1 MIGPG
6 VAASAGP
13 ARPPPGGPVRST
25 GKNSRSSSSLDI
37 SALRAFVHYGGKNT
51 TGPPSHEGH
60 DFLNFQVLENL
71 KPLRRSRRLFFVKL
85 GAESGHQH
93 PLSHPTV
100 LGNLAGNGY
109 GT

>member
-51 TGPPSHEGH
+51 TVPPSHEGH

-71 KPLRRSRRLFFVKL
+71 KLCGAAEDFFL
-85 GAESGHQH
+85 
-93 PLSHPTV
+93 
-100 LGNLAGNGY
+100 
-109 GT
+109 